1 MAHLPDGQFGG
12 FSGLMRWCGPFVLVP
27 SKRIEMI
34 KQIFDKIR
42 PNFEENGKLK
52 AFRSVFEGMETFMLV
67 PNTTSRVGVSI
78 HDAIDSKRIMS
89 FVVIALIPALLFGMY
104 NIGYQNAVAAGKL
117 AETGFWSMLIYGF
130 LLVLPKI
137 IVSYLVGLGIE
148 FAVAQWKHE
157 EIQEGYLVTGILIP
171 LIVPVNCPLWMIAL
185 AVAFSVIICKEIF
198 GGTGMNIFNPALVAR
213 AFLFFSYPTSM
224 SGDQV
229 WVAGEQVLGFG
240 HNLPDGATMA
250 TPLGEIGAGMQPSAS
265 LSDMVIGL
273 IPGSIGE
280 TSVIAIGIG
289 ALILLYTQIASFRT
303 MISVFAG
310 GIVVAVL
317 FNMAGLENNVA
328 ASMPW
333 YEHIVTG
340 GFCFGAVFMAT
351 DPVTSART
359 ESGKYIYGFLIGAL
373 AILIRVLNPGYP
385 EGMMLA
391 ILFMNMFAPLIDY
404 CFVQKNINKR
414 LKRASK

>member
-1 MAHLPDGQFGG
+1 MLKQF
-12 FSGLMRWCGPFVLVP
+12 
-27 SKRIEMI
+27 
-34 KQIFDKIR
+34 FDKIR
-42 PNFEENGKLK
+42 PTFEEGGKLS
-52 AFRSVFEGMETFMLV
+52 AFHSIFEGMETFMLV

-117 AETGFWSMLIYGF
+117 AETSFWSMFLYGF

-148 FAVAQWKHE
+148 FAVAQWKKE

-171 LIVPVNCPLWMIAL
+171 LIIPVECPLWMLAL
-185 AVAFSVIICKEIF
+185 AVAFSVIFCKEIF

-224 SGDQV
+224 SGDTV
-229 WVAGEQVLGFG
+229 WVASNECFGLGY
-240 HNLPDGATMA
+240 NLPDGTTMA
-250 TPLGEIGAGMQPSAS
+250 TPLGEVAAGSAPAAS
-265 LSDMVIGL
+265 LSDMIVGL

-280 TSVIAIGIG
+280 TSVIAIAIG
-289 ALILLYTQIASFRT
+289 ALILLYTRIASWRT
-303 MISVFAG
+303 MVSVFLG
-310 GIVVAVL
+310 GAFVAVL
-317 FNMAGLENNVA
+317 FNMSGSESA
-328 ASMPW
+328 AAEMPW
-333 YEHIVTG
+333 YVHLVTG

-359 ESGKYIYGFLIGAL
+359 ERGKYIYGFLIGSL
-373 AILIRVLNPGYP
+373 AVLIRVLNPGYP

-404 CFVQKNINKR
+404 CFVQRNISKR
-414 LKRASK
+414 LNRVGK